1 MKQTSE
7 KPRKSGYLFV
17 GYEHDFK
24 PMIPVTV
31 RLMGKP
37 VSVFQGEDDFFA
49 REMGCKH
56 QGADLSSSPIRHGHV
71 TCSRHGW
78 TYNLLTGECLN
89 QNSPPLRSHHVTVED
104 GAVFVAI
111 LAGDAP
117 VD

>member
-1 MKQTSE
+1 MRRPSE
-7 KPRKSGYLFV
+7 KPTKSGYLFV

-37 VSVFQGEDDFFA
+37 VSVFQGEDGFFA

-56 QGADLSSSPIRHGHV
+56 QGADLSTSPIRDGQV

-78 TYNLLTGECLN
+78 KYNLLTGECQN
-89 QNSPPLRSHHVTVED
+89 QDSLPLRSHHVAVED

-111 LAGDAP
+111 FP
-117 VD
+117 S